1 MNKKNDMDLNDLKAQ
16 LMPQISQMVE
26 EILNNYSKE
35 QLEKDLKELV
45 PKLAQEILSKEM
57 EKLAGP

>member
-1 MNKKNDMDLNDLKAQ
+1 LNKKKFSLNDLKAQ

-35 QLEKDLKELV
+35 QLEKDLKDLV